1 MFPLLENLSH
11 IWSALMSPSQLVA
24 GVAICFFLL
33 LNGCSTYSLKKSET
47 PSATGYDALK
57 YGQSSQ
63 PTHFEKEGIPV
74 PFTKSIAVTDI
85 SYSKI
90 TGEDQKK
97 EYGEIRGVSG
107 SIKGMLIKAGFK
119 VLQGV
124 PNSAVADQNDDYFDI
139 NNRIKSGV
147 FEGADYVLYGVLT
160 EQTRN
165 HLSAPIT
172 ETQNTMAIHT
182 LDVAVDFS
190 LIDTKSL
197 QVVASFVAM
206 GSGSDS
212 RIDGQVEGYEPNQAR
227 MMKQVSD
234 SLAENVAYQLGN
246 QDFVMTAGKPL
257 LSESRVIPGTDKTR
271 NDESGLKVYK

>member
-1 MFPLLENLSH
+1 
-11 IWSALMSPSQLVA
+11 MSPSQLVA

-33 LNGCSTYSLKKSET
+33 LNGCSTYSLKKTET

-57 YGQSSQ
+57 YGQSTP
-63 PTHFEKEGIPV
+63 PTRFEKDGVPI

-85 SYSKI
+85 SYSKVI
-90 TGEDQKK
+90 GDEQKK

-107 SIKGMLIKAGFK
+107 SIKGMLIKSGFK
-119 VLQGV
+119 VIQGV
-124 PNSAVADQNDDYFDI
+124 PNIVSTEQTDDYFDI
-139 NNRIKSGV
+139 NNRIKAGV
-147 FEGADYVLYGVLT
+147 FENADYVLYGVLA

-172 ETQNTMAIHT
+172 ETQNSMAIHT
-182 LDVAVDFS
+182 LDMTVDFS
-190 LIDTKSL
+190 LIDTKNF
-197 QVVASFVAM
+197 QVVASFVGM

-212 RIDGQVEGYEPNQAR
+212 RIDGQNEGYEPNQAR

-246 QDFVMTAGKPL
+246 QDFILSSGKTQSIEP
-257 LSESRVIPGTDKTR
+257 RVIPGSDKVR
-271 NDESGLKVYK
+271 NEESNLKVYK